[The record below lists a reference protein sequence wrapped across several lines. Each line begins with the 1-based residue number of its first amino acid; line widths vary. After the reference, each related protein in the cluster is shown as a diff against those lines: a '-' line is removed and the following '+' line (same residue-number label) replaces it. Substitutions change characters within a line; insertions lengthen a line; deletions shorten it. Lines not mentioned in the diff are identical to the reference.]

1 MLILNRLLII
11 SLLSLPPL
19 SKNTSEN
26 ENCYGD
32 IFRFYYYNHYIC
44 HILKKHLMRNLTYYL
59 LFLLFVYPLS
69 LSAKHTDINKAALK
83 KLDDIIS
90 KKETYQIRRE
100 KDIADLKVQLAHST
114 DPARNYELY
123 ASLFGAYLHYQAD
136 SALHYINRQMEIL
149 PQLNRPELE
158 YEIIINRATVM
169 GVMGM
174 YIEAMEQLEKIDPKK
189 LNEWTLLSY
198 YQTYR
203 ACYGWLA
210 DYTTNKTEKE
220 KYLKKTDLYRDSI
233 IAAMPPEEN
242 KTIVMAERC
251 IVTGKADTAIGMLN
265 DALKDMEDE
274 RQKVYI
280 YYTLSEAYSMK
291 KDVEKEVYYLILTA
305 IADLESSVREYA
317 SLQKLAH
324 LMYELGD
331 IDRAY
336 KYLSCSMED
345 AVACNARLRFMEVTE
360 FFPIIDKAY
369 KLKEERERAVSR
381 AMLISVSLLSL
392 FLLIAIFYLYRWMK
406 KISVMRRNLSLANKQ
421 MSAVNK
427 ELEQTGKIKEV
438 YIARY
443 LDRCVNYLDKL
454 ETYRRSLAKL
464 AMSSRIDDLFKAIKS
479 EQFIR
484 DERNEFYNEF
494 DKSFLKLFPHFI
506 TSFNNLLVEE
516 ARVYPK
522 SDELLTTELRIFALI
537 RLGVV
542 DSNKIAHFLGY
553 SLATIYNYRSR
564 MRNKAAGDKDR
575 FEQDVMNL

>member
-1 MLILNRLLII
+1 MLVLNRLLII
-11 SLLSLPPL
+11 SFLSLLPL

-26 ENCYGD
+26 ENCYDD

-100 KDIADLKVQLAHST
+100 KDITDLKVQLAHST

-369 KLKEERERAVSR
+369 KLKEEFENLIMEFLPITADQIKKWAVFDSEHQTYDWERLGCLNYSPTHFGT
-381 AMLISVSLLSL
+381 SLP
-392 FLLIAIFYLYRWMK
+392 
-406 KISVMRRNLSLANKQ
+406 
-421 MSAVNK
+421 
-427 ELEQTGKIKEV
+427 EV
-438 YIARY
+438 
-443 LDRCVNYLDKL
+443 V
-454 ETYRRSLAKL
+454 E
-464 AMSSRIDDLFKAIKS
+464 
-479 EQFIR
+479 IR
-484 DERNEFYNEF
+484 DSGEGNSVLVVDAVCDTFICNDAVITSELTVKFND
-494 DKSFLKLFPHFI
+494 DKSFK
-506 TSFNNLLVEE
+506 
-516 ARVYPK
+516 YM
-522 SDELLTTELRIFALI
+522 
-537 RLGVV
+537 G
-542 DSNKIAHFLGY
+542 NKILNNGTKEVPKY
-553 SLATIYNYRSR
+553 QYRIKR
-564 MRNKAAGDKDR
+564 KN
-575 FEQDVMNL
+575 

>member
-1 MLILNRLLII
+1 
-11 SLLSLPPL
+11 
-19 SKNTSEN
+19 
-26 ENCYGD
+26 
-32 IFRFYYYNHYIC
+32 
-44 HILKKHLMRNLTYYL
+44 MRNLVYYI
-59 LFLLFVYPLS
+59 LFLLLISSVS
-69 LSAKHTDINKAALK
+69 LSAKQAEYRAALK
-83 KLDDIIS
+83 RLDDVIN
-90 KKETYQIRRE
+90 KKETYQLQKE
-100 KDIADLKVQLAHST
+100 KQIDALKVQLAHSV
-114 DPARNYELY
+114 DPADKYRLY
-123 ASLFGAYLHYQAD
+123 GALFDAYLHYQAD
-136 SALHYINRQMEIL
+136 SALHYINNRKEIL

-158 YEIIINRATVM
+158 NEIIINRATVL

-174 YIEAMEQLEKIDPKK
+174 YIEAMEELQRIDPQK
-189 LNEWTLLSY
+189 LDERMLLSY

-210 DYTTNKTEKE
+210 DYTTNKEEKK
-220 KYLKKTDLYRDSI
+220 KYLEKTDLYRDSI
-233 IAAMPPEEN
+233 ISVMPPETN
-242 KTIVMAERC
+242 RTIVAAEKY
-251 IVTGKADTAIGMLN
+251 IVNGKADTALVMLN
-265 DALKDMEDE
+265 DALKDVVDE

-280 YYTLSEAYSMK
+280 YYTLSEAYNMN
-291 KDVEKEVYYLILTA
+291 KDTEKEIYYLILTA

-324 LMYELGD
+324 LMYEQGD

-345 AVACNARLRFMEVTE
+345 AVACNARLRFIEVTE

-369 KLKEERERAVSR
+369 KLKEEKERAVSR
-381 AMLISVSLLSL
+381 TMLISVSLLSL
-392 FLLIAIFYLYRWMK
+392 FLLVAVFFLYRWMK
-406 KISVMRRNLSLANKQ
+406 KLSVMRRDLSLANEQ
-421 MSAVNK
+421 MQIVNK

-464 AMSSRIDDLFKAIKS
+464 AMASRIEDLFKAIKS

-484 DERNEFYNEF
+484 DERDEFYNEF
-494 DKSFLKLFPHFI
+494 DKSFLKLFPNFI
-506 TSFNNLLVEE
+506 TAFNELLVEE
-516 ARVYPK
+516 GRIYPK

-564 MRNKAAGDKDR
+564 MRNKAAGDKDQ
-575 FEQDVMNL
+575 FEQNVMNL

>member
-1 MLILNRLLII
+1 
-11 SLLSLPPL
+11 
-19 SKNTSEN
+19 
-26 ENCYGD
+26 
-32 IFRFYYYNHYIC
+32 
-44 HILKKHLMRNLTYYL
+44 MRNLTYYL

-100 KDIADLKVQLAHST
+100 KDITDLKVQLAHST

-158 YEIIINRATVM
+158 YEIVINRATVM

-575 FEQDVMNL
+575 FEQDVMNLLPGLFVS

>member
-1 MLILNRLLII
+1 MLVLNRLLII
-11 SLLSLPPL
+11 SFLSLLPL

-158 YEIIINRATVM
+158 YEIVINRATVM

-305 IADLESSVREYA
+305 ITDLESSVREYA

>member
-1 MLILNRLLII
+1 
-11 SLLSLPPL
+11 
-19 SKNTSEN
+19 
-26 ENCYGD
+26 
-32 IFRFYYYNHYIC
+32 
-44 HILKKHLMRNLTYYL
+44 MRNLTYYL

-100 KDIADLKVQLAHST
+100 KDITDLKVQLAHST

-158 YEIIINRATVM
+158 YEIVINRATVM

-464 AMSSRIDDLFKAIKS
+464 AMSSCIDDLFKAIKS